1 VAWGQPCRA
10 IIAKH
15 GNPPD
20 EPSEANCHVCQVEMR
35 WGCHRLAVRVAPR
48 PSGRLS
54 RYNGEPTLNA
64 SGPHGPRGQLDG
76 RHPPPRSRT
85 CPAVSWASERAA
97 IRFLRRRR
105 AGRLPTNAAEPFSG
119 LGHRLSRPEESAQD
133 GTSLLHST
141 TTTERLCCRLGAI
154 ECAAEPT
161 VMWHARLT
169 CRGLARRCAL
179 GEGVWCTRTKRYLE
193 SNPYSCSTY
202 YVRTLHFATC
212 EPKKPRQAH
221 EHALHQSHAGHG
233 CRCQTVRPRH

>member
-1 VAWGQPCRA
+1 MNTYAVAWGQPCRA

-119 LGHRLSRPEESAQD
+119 LGHRLSRP
-133 GTSLLHST
+133 
-141 TTTERLCCRLGAI
+141 
-154 ECAAEPT
+154 
-161 VMWHARLT
+161 
-169 CRGLARRCAL
+169 RGIRARRHVIAAFDDDDGAL
-179 GEGVWCTRTKRYLE
+179 VL
-193 SNPYSCSTY
+193 P
-202 YVRTLHFATC
+202 AA
-212 EPKKPRQAH
+212 Q
-221 EHALHQSHAGHG
+221 QS
-233 CRCQTVRPRH
+233 RR